1 MTDTLTLFDAAP
13 INVSTAVVEFF
24 DPPMCCP
31 TGLCG
36 PTLDQ
41 TLLDVNEMILAI
53 QAEGLTVARYQMT
66 GQPQAFL
73 SNPDVMR
80 LVREQ
85 QMAALPITAVRGQV
99 VKVGT
104 YPTLDEVKTYLME
117 QHRTAN
123 AQRVQVS
130 PSFGGNGASA

>member
-1 MTDTLTLFDAAP
+1 MADTMTLFDATP
-13 INVSTAVVEFF
+13 THTSSAVIEFF

-41 TLLDVNEMILAI
+41 TLLDVNEMILAL

-73 SNPDVMR
+73 SNPEVMR

-85 QMAALPITAVRGQV
+85 QMAALPITVVRGQV
-99 VKVGT
+99 VKVGA
-104 YPTLDEVKTYLME
+104 YPTQAEVKSFLNE
-117 QHRTAN
+117 ATA
-123 AQRVQVS
+123 
-130 PSFGGNGASA
+130 

>member
-1 MTDTLTLFDAAP
+1 MADFVNLFDAP
-13 INVSTAVVEFF
+13 PTHTTTAVVELF

-41 TLLDVNEMILAI
+41 TLLDVNEMVLTL
-53 QAEGLTVARYQMT
+53 QAEGLKVERYQMT

-85 QMAALPITAVRGQV
+85 QMAALPIIVVRGQV
-99 VKVGT
+99 VKAGA
-104 YPTLDEVKTYLME
+104 YPTLAELRTYL
-117 QHRTAN
+117 A
-123 AQRVQVS
+123 
-130 PSFGGNGASA
+130 GAAA

>member
-1 MTDTLTLFDAAP
+1 MADTMTLFDTP
-13 INVSTAVVEFF
+13 PRHTTTAVVEFF

-41 TLLDVNEMILAI
+41 TLLDVSEMIVAL
-53 QAEGLTVARYQMT
+53 QAEGLKVERYQMT
-66 GQPQAFL
+66 SHPQAFL

-85 QMAALPITAVRGQV
+85 QMAALPISVVRGQV
-99 VKVGT
+99 VKVGA
-104 YPTLDEVKTYLME
+104 YPTLAEIKAFL
-117 QHRTAN
+117 
-123 AQRVQVS
+123 
-130 PSFGGNGASA
+130 NGTTQ

>member
-1 MTDTLTLFDAAP
+1 MTDTLTLFDAPPAHT
-13 INVSTAVVEFF
+13 STAVVELF

-41 TLLDVNEMILAI
+41 TLLDVNEMVLTL
-53 QAEGLTVARYQMT
+53 QAEGLKVERYQMI
-66 GQPQAFL
+66 GHPQAFL

-85 QMAALPITAVRGQV
+85 QMAALPITVVRGQV
-99 VKVGT
+99 VKVGM
-104 YPTLDEVKTYLME
+104 YPTLAEIKTYLTGA
-117 QHRTAN
+117 TA
-123 AQRVQVS
+123 
-130 PSFGGNGASA
+130 

>member
-1 MTDTLTLFDAAP
+1 MTDTLTLFDATP
-13 INVSTAVVEFF
+13 THTPTAVVEFF

-41 TLLDVNEMILAI
+41 TLLDVNEMILTL

-66 GQPQAFL
+66 SQPQAFT
-73 SNPDVMR
+73 SNADVMR

-85 QMAALPITAVRGQV
+85 QMAALPITVVRGQV
-99 VKVGT
+99 VKVGA
-104 YPTLDEVKTYLME
+104 YPTLAEIKASLNGT
-117 QHRTAN
+117 N
-123 AQRVQVS
+123 A
-130 PSFGGNGASA
+130 

>member
-1 MTDTLTLFDAAP
+1 MTDPLNLFDTAP
-13 INVSTAVVEFF
+13 THTSAAVVEFF

-41 TLLDVNEMILAI
+41 TLLDVNETVLTL
-53 QAEGLTVARYQMT
+53 QAEGFQVERYQMT

-85 QMAALPITAVRGQV
+85 QMAALPITMVRGKV
-99 VKVGT
+99 VKVGA
-104 YPTLDEVKTYLME
+104 YPTLAEVKTYLDGI
-117 QHRTAN
+117 A
-123 AQRVQVS
+123 A
-130 PSFGGNGASA
+130 